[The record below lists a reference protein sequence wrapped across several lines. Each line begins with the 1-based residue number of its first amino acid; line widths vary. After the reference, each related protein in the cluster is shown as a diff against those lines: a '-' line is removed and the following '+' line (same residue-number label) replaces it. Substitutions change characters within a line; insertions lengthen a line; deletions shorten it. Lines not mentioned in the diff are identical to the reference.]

1 MDSLTQVV
9 LGASIAG
16 VCAPRGQ
23 RRKALLVGAALGT
36 LPDLDVAIRYDDAV
50 ENFTYHR
57 GFSHSLFVLLPFSVL
72 LWAILRR
79 WWTPVRGA
87 PARWFAA
94 IALALMTHPL
104 LDAHTA
110 YGTQLFWPLESPPV
124 MWSTLF
130 IIDPV
135 YTLPLLV
142 GVIVAAITPASRRA
156 AMALSAGLI
165 LSSSYLAW
173 SWVGK
178 TLVERDALDEL
189 SKMDLA
195 EAPVFSTPTPLNTL
209 LWRVVVL
216 TEGGYLE
223 GYDSL
228 LLSEDPIRFEFFPSD
243 NEAMQAA
250 GNIWAVSRLRWF
262 AQDFVKAEAEGD
274 QLVLTDLRMG
284 AEPKF
289 VFRHAVARRGNPHWQ
304 AIPTE
309 LLPTD
314 ISLRDLDVFWQ
325 RFRKD

>member
-1 MDSLTQVV
+1 MDSLTQAA
-9 LGASIAG
+9 LGATIAG

-36 LPDLDVAIRYDDAV
+36 LPDLDVAIRYGDAV
-50 ENFTYHR
+50 KDFTFHR

-72 LWAILRR
+72 LWAILQR
-79 WWTPVRGA
+79 WWAPVRGA
-87 PARWFAA
+87 PTRWFAA
-94 IALALMTHPL
+94 ITLALMTHPL

-110 YGTQLFWPLESPPV
+110 YGTQLLWPLEFPPV

-142 GVIVAAITPASRRA
+142 GVIVAAMTPASKRA
-156 AMALSAGLI
+156 AIALSAGLI
-165 LSSSYLAW
+165 VSCSYLAW

-178 TLVERDALDEL
+178 TVAEREALDEL
-189 SKMDLA
+189 SKMGLA
-195 EAPVFSTPTPLNTL
+195 GAPLFSTPTPFNTL

-216 TEGGYLE
+216 TEDGYLE

-228 LLSEDPIRFEFFPSD
+228 LVNEDPIRFEFYPSN
-243 NEAMQAA
+243 NEAMRAA
-250 GNIWAVSRLRWF
+250 SDVWAVSRLRWF
-262 AQDFVKAEAEGD
+262 AQDFVKAEVD
-274 QLVLTDLRMG
+274 DDRLVLTDLRMG

-289 VFRHAVARRGNPHWQ
+289 VFRHAVAQRGNPHWK

-314 ISLRDLDVFWQ
+314 ISARDLDVFWQ
-325 RFRKD
+325 RIWRD

>member
-1 MDSLTQVV
+1 MDSLTQAV

-23 RRKALLVGAALGT
+23 RRKALLAGAAFGT
-36 LPDLDVAIRYDDAV
+36 LPDLDVAIRYGDAV
-50 ENFTYHR
+50 KDFTYHR
-57 GFSHSLFVLLPFSVL
+57 GFSHSLFVLVPFAAL
-72 LWAILRR
+72 LWAALRR
-79 WWTPVRGA
+79 WWAPVREA
-87 PARWFAA
+87 PMPWLAA
-94 IALALMTHPL
+94 IMLILVTHPL

-110 YGTQLFWPLESPPV
+110 YGTQLFWPLDSPPV

-130 IIDPV
+130 IIDPL

-142 GVIVAAITPASRRA
+142 GVVVAATTPASRRA
-156 AMALSAGLI
+156 GIALSAGLMV
-165 LSSSYLAW
+165 SCSYLAW

-178 TLVERDALDEL
+178 TVVERQALVEL
-189 SKMDLA
+189 SKSGMA
-195 EAPVFSTPTPLNTL
+195 KAPLFSTPTPFNTL

-228 LLSEDPIRFEFFPSD
+228 LVDENPIRFEFYPSD

-250 GNIWAVSRLRWF
+250 SDLWAVSRLRWF
-262 AQDFVKAEAEGD
+262 AKDFVKAEVD
-274 QLVLTDLRMG
+274 DDRLVLTDLRMG

-289 VFRHAVARRGNPHWQ
+289 VFRHAVAQRGNPHWE
-304 AIPTE
+304 ALATE

-314 ISLRDLDVFWQ
+314 IRGRDLDVFW
-325 RFRKD
+325 RRLWKD